1 MPYSMVKTILPVLIC
16 AGAASHAL
24 GQEVKPAPAAAQS
37 SQPNAE
43 AIINRYLE
51 VTGGRPAWEALQSLR
66 GLGKL
71 EVLGAGLTGN
81 VAIFQTRDGFY
92 RSVDTGIGGA
102 QVTVRSGDR
111 AWSVRPDGVVAEIQG
126 EELQKLLRD
135 KAFNPLLNTSAL
147 YESMTLAGVEEV
159 DGSQAWK
166 VQCSP
171 LGGIGSE
178 ETRFFDIES
187 GLQVKVVEIR
197 EGPAGALPTE
207 VYLSDYRDVGGLR
220 IAFSTTISIGRSRIR
235 IALEAMQADAK
246 IPSCLFQEPSGERA
260 EVVLPDPAKVMED
273 FMRVDISSLTTQQT
287 QRWIRR
293 LTAARQ
299 AINDDAT
306 PTAKAVDEALKEFQI
321 ACATHLKAAATA
333 TSSP

>member
-1 MPYSMVKTILPVLIC
+1 MMNTILPVLMIV
-16 AGAASHAL
+16 GAASQAL
-24 GQEVKPAPAAAQS
+24 GQDSKPVPAAAQS

-81 VAIFQTRDGFY
+81 VSIFQTREGFY

-102 QVTVRSGDR
+102 QLTVRNGDK

-166 VQCSP
+166 VHCLP
-171 LGGIGSE
+171 IGGIGSE
-178 ETRFFDIES
+178 EMRFFDIES
-187 GLQVKVVEIR
+187 GC
-197 EGPAGALPTE
+197 
-207 VYLSDYRDVGGLR
+207 
-220 IAFSTTISIGRSRIR
+220 RSRLSIEVR
-235 IALEAMQADAK
+235 ALRGRFQPRSTSATIAKLANFVSHSAPRFQLVEAAFALHFRPCRSMRR
-246 IPSCLFQEPSGERA
+246 FQHVCFRN
-260 EVVLPDPAKVMED
+260 PAASKPK
-273 FMRVDISSLTTQQT
+273 
-287 QRWIRR
+287 WC
-293 LTAARQ
+293 
-299 AINDDAT
+299 
-306 PTAKAVDEALKEFQI
+306 FQI
-321 ACATHLKAAATA
+321 
-333 TSSP
+333 PRR